1 MEATDSVAAS
11 LPRPT
16 PEPCAVAIVELDFD
30 AKGDVAVPLEGVRA
44 SMEAGRFV
52 WVDLDASDLDEARR
66 ILASLGLLADDAV
79 DAALRPEPATLYH
92 RHDDYIHVVASGC
105 RPRGDDLDL
114 ERLTIFLG
122 ERFLI
127 TIHRGPVEFLSA
139 VRRDYHADFVR
150 FAKSPSFL
158 VYELWDHLVD
168 NYLAIQKLMSDRVE
182 QLQSALHSGNV
193 DDQVFVR
200 ISQLGADLLNFRK
213 ILVPARALLT
223 DLSTRRSLFISE
235 VTQRFLGNMVGSVD
249 HVLQDMLVDREIL
262 SESVNLYM
270 SVVGH
275 RTNQIMKKL
284 TVVSVVFLPL
294 TFLVGVYGMN
304 FEVLPE
310 LKWRFGYLYFWALV
324 AVIVGGVAR
333 VIRRGRLL

>member
-1 MEATDSVAAS
+1 MDATATVAAS
-11 LPRPT
+11 LPLAT
-16 PEPCAVAIVELDFD
+16 PGPCTLAIVELDFD
-30 AKGDVAVPLEGVRA
+30 AKCDVAVPLDSVRA
-44 SMEAGRFV
+44 SMAAGRLV
-52 WVDLDASDLDEARR
+52 WVDLDASDLHEAQR

-79 DAALRPEPATLYH
+79 DAALRAEPATLYH
-92 RHDDYIHVVASGC
+92 RYDDYIHVVASGC
-105 RPRGDDLDL
+105 RRRGDDLDL
-114 ERLTIFLG
+114 ERLSTFLG

-127 TIHRGPVEFLSA
+127 TIHRGPVEFLTA

-213 ILVPARALLT
+213 ILVPARALLA
-223 DLSTRRSLFISE
+223 DLSTRRSLFVSE
-235 VTQRFLGNMVGSVD
+235 MTQRLLGNMVGSVD

-270 SVVGH
+270 SVVSH

-310 LKWRFGYLYFWALV
+310 LKWRFAYLYSWVLV
-324 AVIVGGVAR
+324 AVIVGAVAR
-333 VIRRGRLL
+333 LIRRGRLL